1 MQQRCFVLMDF
12 FDASRNNSTSP
23 ASSHDCDQN
32 ITWADGV
39 TSKVFILL
47 MRYIP
52 GLTLPE
58 FIRHCIVDTEN
69 SNSFVNK
76 FTMQQ
81 LASKRSSADGS
92 FFWKSD
98 LLHRSHRPFSCFG
111 IAKHIEEGGLE
122 QGVELG
128 EGLAALGPQGVRRV
142 QDGRNPLLLG

>member
-1 MQQRCFVLMDF
+1 MHKVRHALFRVECNAAKVLCVDGF
-12 FDASRNNSTSP
+12 FDASRHNSTSP

-81 LASKRSSADGS
+81 LASKRSSAD
-92 FFWKSD
+92 
-98 LLHRSHRPFSCFG
+98 
-111 IAKHIEEGGLE
+111 
-122 QGVELG
+122 
-128 EGLAALGPQGVRRV
+128 
-142 QDGRNPLLLG
+142 